1 MAHYVPKST
10 HKIIKSI
17 SNEMSYQVI
26 RDGRGDNRLHV
37 CGIVTFFMLVGVVF
51 YSTFLCRM
59 LVNGTLPGDP
69 EVVRDARL
77 SLGGHDFSR
86 SKVEIQEICPKQHRT
101 RRTSSNVDPL
111 CFGAFETVACI
122 GGNSRP

>member
-1 MAHYVPKST
+1 
-10 HKIIKSI
+10 
-17 SNEMSYQVI
+17 MSYQVI

-77 SLGGHDFSR
+77 SLGGHDF
-86 SKVEIQEICPKQHRT
+86 VEIGPSKR
-101 RRTSSNVDPL
+101 
-111 CFGAFETVACI
+111 ETQNIFNHDAKIECCSGCSVLW
-122 GGNSRP
+122 RL